1 MGRGAVLESVRQET
15 ELLLGL
21 FGREAQYAEHFLL
34 ELRVENTDRAS
45 ADLNAV
51 HDEIVGIGTDATR
64 IGVHQREVLAL
75 GRRERMVHRIVTLRL
90 VVPFEQREID
100 DPQRREPVVGTKS
113 EPLAHF
119 QPQLAQ
125 GR

>member
-1 MGRGAVLESVRQET
+1 MPPWGGAPYLKAFVRKPNCFSASSAEKP
-15 ELLLGL
+15 
-21 FGREAQYAEHFLL
+21 QYAEHFLL

-90 VVPFEQREID
+90 VIPFEQREID

-119 QPQLAQ
+119 QP
-125 GR
+125 

>member
-64 IGVHQREVLAL
+64 VGVHQREVLAL

-90 VVPFEQREID
+90 VIPFEQREID

-119 QPQLAQ
+119 QP
-125 GR
+125 